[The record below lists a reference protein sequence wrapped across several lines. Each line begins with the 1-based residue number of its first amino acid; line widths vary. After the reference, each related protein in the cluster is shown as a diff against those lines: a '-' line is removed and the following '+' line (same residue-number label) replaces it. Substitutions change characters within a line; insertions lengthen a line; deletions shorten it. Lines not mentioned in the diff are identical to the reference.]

1 MIELN
6 DHGTFA
12 RFEQD
17 CRKAAARLQ
26 PEIND
31 SFAESLTRVR
41 GDVQRSA
48 ASILPRRGGLGR
60 LVAGM
65 TFVITK
71 KSNGAVLTGR
81 SKYNIASIDSGLV
94 NHLVYGR
101 GPLVRQNV
109 HAGFWSTV
117 VGDSKHLIEDDANK
131 AIDRVIKDFR

>member
-6 DHGTFA
+6 DHGTFQ
-12 RFEQD
+12 RFHED

-31 SFAESLTRVR
+31 SFAESLNRVR
-41 GDVQRSA
+41 RDVARSA
-48 ASILPRRGGLGR
+48 ASILPRRGGLAG

-65 TFVITK
+65 TFAVTK
-71 KSNGAVLTGR
+71 RSNGAVLTGR
-81 SKYNIASIDSGLV
+81 SKYNIASIDNGIV
-94 NHLVYGR
+94 NHLVYGH
-101 GPLVRQNV
+101 GPLVRQSV

-117 VGDSKHLIEDDANK
+117 VMDNKRLIEDEADK